1 MVRKSRKSVNR
12 KGQNQQ
18 GGFLGDI
25 ISNLTEKAKDAA
37 SGIKNIATTA
47 ENKLQQGIGKA
58 TSGVKHLELKAEEGV
73 KQVTTGAKQVTTGAK
88 QVSTGTKQ
96 VSTGAKLVST
106 GAKHVVNSGIQ
117 NINPRVGG
125 KRKTRRKRT
134 KRKRTKRKRTK
145 RKSCK
150 CSCPCKKC

>member
-73 KQVTTGAKQVTTGAK
+73 KQVSTGAKQ
-88 QVSTGTKQ
+88 
-96 VSTGAKLVST
+96 VST

-134 KRKRTKRKRTK
+134 KRKRTKRK
-145 RKSCK
+145 SCK

>member
-73 KQVTTGAKQVTTGAK
+73 KQVTTGAKQVSTGAK
-88 QVSTGTKQ
+88 QVSTGAKQ
-96 VSTGAKLVST
+96 VST

-134 KRKRTKRKRTK
+134 KRKRTKRK
-145 RKSCK
+145 SCK

>member
-73 KQVTTGAKQVTTGAK
+73 KQVSTGAK
-88 QVSTGTKQ
+88 QVSTGAKQ
-96 VSTGAKLVST
+96 VST

>member
-73 KQVTTGAKQVTTGAK
+73 KQVTTGAKQVSTGAK
-88 QVSTGTKQ
+88 Q
-96 VSTGAKLVST
+96 VST

-125 KRKTRRKRT
+125 KRKTRRKKT
-134 KRKRTKRKRTK
+134 KRKKTKRKKTK

>member
-73 KQVTTGAKQVTTGAK
+73 KQV
-88 QVSTGTKQ
+88 STGVKQ
-96 VSTGAKLVST
+96 VSTGAKQVST

-134 KRKRTKRKRTK
+134 KRKRTKRKKTK

>member
-1 MVRKSRKSVNR
+1 MVRKSRKSVKR

-73 KQVTTGAKQVTTGAK
+73 KQVSTGAKQ
-88 QVSTGTKQ
+88 
-96 VSTGAKLVST
+96 VST

>member
-73 KQVTTGAKQVTTGAK
+73 KQVTTGAKQVSTGAK
-88 QVSTGTKQ
+88 QVSTGAKQ
-96 VSTGAKLVST
+96 VST

>member
-73 KQVTTGAKQVTTGAK
+73 KQV
-88 QVSTGTKQ
+88 STGVKQ
-96 VSTGAKLVST
+96 VSTGAKQVST

-125 KRKTRRKRT
+125 KRKTRRKKT

>member
-73 KQVTTGAKQVTTGAK
+73 KQVTTGAKQVSTGAK
-88 QVSTGTKQ
+88 Q
-96 VSTGAKLVST
+96 VST